1 MSERQLR
8 ENYAQHRG
16 PCSFIMDFGHR
27 PDVPRKKCDCGLQEA
42 LADDPDVVGLLRWAY
57 EQLGYAGGGGE
68 EAALG
73 ALIERLEKQVDL
85 SDEPPGWEW
94 VEEDNGTQKGC
105 RHDNE

>member
-1 MSERQLR
+1 MSEKDARYCLR
-8 ENYAQHRG
+8 LLRDE
-16 PCSFIMDFGHR
+16 M
-27 PDVPRKKCDCGLQEA
+27 PDAIDKA